1 MEFHIGRDT
10 FLYGIQKTLGIVE
23 RKTTIPILNNILLRT
38 EDDRIKIVA
47 TDKEIGLISRYD
59 AKVSVPGD
67 ITLSAKKL
75 YEMVR
80 EIQGE
85 TVHFVK
91 NDQHQVTMTSGKA
104 IYRIPGLPADE
115 YPQVVEVE
123 NVPLYRISGPMLA
136 ELIRKIV
143 FAVSTDEIRVHLNGA
158 FLETEGAGQDA
169 RLKMVA
175 TDGHRLAVALGP
187 VGSSGGMELE
197 KGVIIPRKGLG
208 EIRKIAAEEQEVE
221 IGCDHGMFI
230 MKTKNLTIKVSL
242 IDAEYPDYRRV
253 IPTEK
258 GASLHFGRDKVLH
271 ALRRMSVISNDRYN
285 GVIVTLGKDLM
296 VLNSNNP
303 DVGEAN
309 DEIEVSYAGE
319 EEVGVSYNVNYLIDA
334 IEVIDEEEVSMEINV
349 GMKPGVIRGLGN
361 DNYLC
366 IVMPLKL

>member
-136 ELIRKIV
+136 ELIRRL
-143 FAVSTDEIRVHLNGA
+143 FAVSTDGSGSTDRA

-169 RLKMVA
+169 LEEVA
-175 TDGHRLAVALGP
+175 TDGHRLAMAAVA
-187 VGSSGGMELE
+187 GSSGGMELE
-197 KGVIIPRKGLG
+197 KGVIVPRKGLG
-208 EIRKIAAEEQEVE
+208 RSGRSPRKS
-221 IGCDHGMFI
+221 
-230 MKTKNLTIKVSL
+230 K
-242 IDAEYPDYRRV
+242 
-253 IPTEK
+253 
-258 GASLHFGRDKVLH
+258 
-271 ALRRMSVISNDRYN
+271 
-285 GVIVTLGKDLM
+285 
-296 VLNSNNP
+296 
-303 DVGEAN
+303 
-309 DEIEVSYAGE
+309 
-319 EEVGVSYNVNYLIDA
+319 EVGLFATMACLS
-334 IEVIDEEEVSMEINV
+334 
-349 GMKPGVIRGLGN
+349 
-361 DNYLC
+361 
-366 IVMPLKL
+366 